1 VAWRDSWRW
10 FAALGLGTAVFVW
23 VLWRVDLAAIV
34 SVLAMAD
41 GFQVWLVMPMLI
53 LAVWVLRAVRWMI
66 VLVALGFAPRIIP
79 TYLSVGAAI
88 GLGSATPGQTGELL
102 KLAYVQ
108 RSGRSDIARS
118 VSGFVI
124 ERVADIFT
132 LLVLTTTS
140 SIVVLSDS
148 RLLIPAIAIAIA
160 MLACMVIL
168 PLILDRSG
176 IPTVLRSLSKGVK
189 AMVVKP
195 LSGFMILLVTLL
207 CWLVTTQ
214 LWHVALGAIG
224 IEVPFAFCILLVGGV
239 TIATVATLLPG
250 GIGISELTV
259 VVLLNRQGYGADD
272 AFAAALVL
280 RLITLQTM
288 ALGLAHWLV
297 LKTGWFAR

>member
-10 FAALGLGTAVFVW
+10 FVAFGLGTAVFAW

-41 GFQVWLVMPMLI
+41 GYRVWFVMPTLI
-53 LAVWVLRAVRWMI
+53 LTVWVLRTVRWLI
-66 VLVALGFAPRIIP
+66 VLVALGFAPKIIP

-108 RSGRSDIARS
+108 RSERADLARS

-124 ERVADIFT
+124 ERVADM
-132 LLVLTTTS
+132 LVLSALTATA
-140 SIVVLSDS
+140 SIVFLTDS
-148 RLLIPAIAIAIA
+148 RVLVPAIAIL
-160 MLACMVIL
+160 MVTLASMIIL
-168 PLILDRSG
+168 PAILERPG
-176 IPTVLRSLSKGVK
+176 IPNFLRSLAKGVK
-189 AMVVKP
+189 VMLVQP
-195 LSGFMILLVTLL
+195 LSGSMILLVTLL

-214 LWHVALGAIG
+214 LWHVALRAIG
-224 IEVPFAFCILLVGGV
+224 IDVPFAFCILLVGGV

-259 VVLLNRQGYGADD
+259 VVLLNRLGYGADD
-272 AFAAALVL
+272 ALAAALIL

-297 LKTGWFAR
+297 LKAGWFPK